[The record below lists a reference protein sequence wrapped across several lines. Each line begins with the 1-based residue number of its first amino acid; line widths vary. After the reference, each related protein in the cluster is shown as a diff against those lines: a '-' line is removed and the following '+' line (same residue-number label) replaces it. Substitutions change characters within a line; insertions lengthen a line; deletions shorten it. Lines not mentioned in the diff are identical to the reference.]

1 MQRQIA
7 PQTILETCRSKESLV
22 ARPGSIRSSIR
33 AVSPR
38 GQDPEVTATHSS
50 HPFHSHGIAGDKKS
64 KGKDKFNDT
73 SDPAAVKLTVAKKPK
88 SKNITKRE
96 SMDEVEVSKYATLPA
111 SAYAFLGAIRLAA
124 CGSHVALLGQSLK
137 RVRHLPALFGFRW
150 WFELC

>member
-88 SKNITKRE
+88 SKKHYKKGIDGRGRGFQICNPTSFRLRLPRRDPP
-96 SMDEVEVSKYATLPA
+96 SCMRVPRGAFGSKSKTCTP
-111 SAYAFLGAIRLAA
+111 SA
-124 CGSHVALLGQSLK
+124 CALWLS
-137 RVRHLPALFGFRW
+137 VVV
-150 WFELC
+150 